1 MSKGG
6 RKTSIG
12 EVPSDIVELQ
22 VQVFDLG
29 GPVGQEAPFDAS
41 TRRPAGF
48 TAGGTGDHAG
58 QRRRARAPRTSTA
71 TCYNASDRAVGRAV
85 APSPASRSIQQHII
99 RDISKSAPNGAEVI
113 CLAIAR

>member
-1 MSKGG
+1 MSKGV

-41 TRRPAGF
+41 TRRPARF
-48 TAGGTGDHAG
+48 TAGGTGNHAG
-58 QRRRARAPRTSTA
+58 QRIRARTPRTSPA
-71 TCYNASDRAVGRAV
+71 CRNASDRAVARAV

-99 RDISKSAPNGAEVI
+99 RDIS
-113 CLAIAR
+113 